1 MIVMREPEIIEE
13 LKVIKK
19 DLRYIKEHMVD
30 IDMILTPGEE
40 KVLKESI
47 EEFKKG
53 ETIKLKDLG
62 RELRKE

>member
-1 MIVMREPEIIEE
+1 VVVMRESEIIEE

-30 IDMILTPGEE
+30 VDMVLTSGEE

-53 ETIKLKDLG
+53 EKIKLKDLG
-62 RELRKE
+62 RENE

>member
-1 MIVMREPEIIEE
+1 MIIMRKPEILEE

-19 DLRYIKEHMVD
+19 DLRYIKKHMVD
-30 IDMILTPGEE
+30 IDMVLTSGEE

>member
-1 MIVMREPEIIEE
+1 MVIMRESEIIEE

-30 IDMILTPGEE
+30 VDMVLTSGEE

-53 ETIKLKDLG
+53 KTIKLKDLG
-62 RELRKE
+62 RENE

>member
-1 MIVMREPEIIEE
+1 MGIMRESEIIKE
-13 LKVIKK
+13 LKGIKK

-30 IDMILTPGEE
+30 IDMVLTSGEE

-53 ETIKLKDLG
+53 
-62 RELRKE
+62 RR